1 MKRNLI
7 RTYEAWTREMGGR
20 LGSSILRSR
29 SLAAL
34 AWFNAIVQERRTYI
48 PQGWTKCY
56 EFSNADQRCGV
67 DILDRV
73 LMEAQKGNAN
83 ILVDKNAQLDI
94 LVVDQ

>member
-1 MKRNLI
+1 VKRNLI

-20 LGSSILRSR
+20 LGSSILRAR

-48 PQGWTKCY
+48 PQGWTKYY

-73 LMEAQKGNAN
+73 LMEAQKGM
-83 ILVDKNAQLDI
+83 
-94 LVVDQ
+94 